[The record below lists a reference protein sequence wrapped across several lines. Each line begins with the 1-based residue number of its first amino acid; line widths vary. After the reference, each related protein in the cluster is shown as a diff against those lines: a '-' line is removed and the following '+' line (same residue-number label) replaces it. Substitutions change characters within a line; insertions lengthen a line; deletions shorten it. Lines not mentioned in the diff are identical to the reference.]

1 MKQGEGGT
9 SPLLPALCL
18 HFVIFTTY
26 HQRHIVGQ
34 LLGGSSSLP
43 STPPNPHLPP
53 SPCFCSHL
61 LEAQGASIWTRHI
74 LMAHWFFLRAMSFMH
89 YNELV
94 CLTHGMWFRV
104 IFKAGHKS
112 ARNLE
117 PVVRHW
123 DFVLGRFLSL
133 SESLEVSQSLS
144 NSPPFLWQTP
154 FFSPCISHLPTHI
167 CW

>member
-1 MKQGEGGT
+1 
-9 SPLLPALCL
+9 
-18 HFVIFTTY
+18 
-26 HQRHIVGQ
+26 
-34 LLGGSSSLP
+34 
-43 STPPNPHLPP
+43 
-53 SPCFCSHL
+53 
-61 LEAQGASIWTRHI
+61 
-74 LMAHWFFLRAMSFMH
+74 MH

-117 PVVRHW
+117 PVIRHW

-144 NSPPFLWQTP
+144 NSPPLLVTDTLL
-154 FFSPCISHLPTHI
+154 FSLHQPPTHSHLLIVFLCHPSGTP
-167 CW
+167 